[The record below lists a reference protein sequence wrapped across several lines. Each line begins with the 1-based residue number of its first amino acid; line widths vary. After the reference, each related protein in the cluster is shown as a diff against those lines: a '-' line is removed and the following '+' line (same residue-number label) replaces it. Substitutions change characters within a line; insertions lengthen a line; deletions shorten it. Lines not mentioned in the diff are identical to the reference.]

1 LKALSTNCLDF
12 WQLWE
17 LHRDYFYQRCLQW
30 LGSNS
35 HDAEDVMSQVML
47 QAWNK
52 WSKYAT
58 QIKSPKAWLTRMIY
72 NFCMDIHRKRQRE
85 ATKIENI
92 EDLKFED
99 YSALYSRINC
109 PESNLLDLE
118 MRAYL
123 RHKIESLPT
132 RLRQPFVL
140 HYCQEKSYPDIAKQL
155 VCSEDNVRKSVRK
168 VRRIL
173 QRHLKRYLAGED
185 DTALNSHSP
194 SLKLITPMGE
204 KSQPDEESPI
214 IITNS
219 NREAINYQVTVIC
232 LETLPHLWYNS
243 PSSLGWR

>member
-1 LKALSTNCLDF
+1 LKALSTSCSDF

-58 QIKSPKAWLTRMIY
+58 QIKYPKAWLTRMIY

-85 ATKIENI
+85 ITEIENI
-92 EDLKFED
+92 QDLKFED
-99 YSALYSRINC
+99 CSALYSRINC
-109 PESNLLDLE
+109 PASNLLDLE
-118 MRAYL
+118 MRAYI
-123 RHKIESLPT
+123 RHKIKSLPA
-132 RLRQPFVL
+132 RLRQTFVL
-140 HYCQEKSYPDIAKQL
+140 HYCQEISYPDIAKQL
-155 VCSEDNVRKSVRK
+155 VCSEDNIRKSVRK
-168 VRRIL
+168 ARRIL

-185 DTALNSHSP
+185 DTALDSHSP
-194 SLKLITPMGE
+194 SLKLITPIAE

-214 IITNS
+214 VTNS
-219 NREAINYQVTVIC
+219 NREEINYQVTVIC
-232 LETLPHLWYNS
+232 LETLPHLWYSS